1 MNIQQAIAKVVD
13 HLDLTRSEMIEVMQ
27 QVMTGQCTEAQIA
40 GFLVALRMK
49 SESIDEITGAAQVM
63 RDLAT
68 PVHINAGPLVDIV
81 GTGGDGA
88 NLFNISSASAFVTA
102 AAGASVAK
110 HGNRAVSS
118 SSGSADLLEA
128 CGVDLTLNAAGV
140 ARCVE
145 DVGVGFMFAPSH
157 HSAMKYAIGPRRQLG
172 IRTLF
177 NILGPMTNPA
187 GVKRLLIGV
196 FSDSLCRP
204 MAEVMRE
211 LGGEHVMVVHAHDGL
226 DEISLATHTHVAE
239 LKDGVV
245 TEYSLMPEDVGIESQ
260 SLIGLEVSSS
270 ADSLRLIMDA
280 FKNANNT
287 AARKAGNII
296 ALNAGAAIYLS
307 GVAATLAEGVTLAR
321 EQLENGAAL
330 EKMEQLAAFS
340 QQLAQEQ
347 A

>member
-1 MNIQQAIAKVVD
+1 
-13 HLDLTRSEMIEVMQ
+13 
-27 QVMTGQCTEAQIA
+27 MTGQCTEAQIA

-68 PVHINAGPLVDIV
+68 PVHIKASPLVDIV

-102 AAGASVAK
+102 AAGAFVAK

-140 ARCVE
+140 ARCVD

-157 HSAMKYAIGPRRQLG
+157 HNAMKYAIGPRRQLG

-226 DEISLATHTHVAE
+226 DEISLATPTHVAE
-239 LKDGVV
+239 LKDGEV
-245 TEYSLMPEDVGIESQ
+245 TEYSLSPEDVGIESQ

-280 FKNANNT
+280 FKGVNST
-287 AARKAGNII
+287 AARKASSII

-307 GVAATLAEGVTLAR
+307 GVVATLADGVALAQR
-321 EQLENGAAL
+321 QLQSGAAL

>member
-1 MNIQQAIAKVVD
+1 MNIQQAIARVVD
-13 HLDLTRSEMIEVMQ
+13 NLDLTRSEMTEVMQ

-49 SESIDEITGAAQVM
+49 SETIDEITGAAQVM

-68 PVHINAGPLVDIV
+68 PVQIGVSPLVDIV

-88 NLFNISSASAFVTA
+88 NLFNISSASAFVAA
-102 AAGASVAK
+102 AAGAFVAK

-128 CGVDLTLNAAGV
+128 CGVDLTLGAGGV

-145 DVGVGFMFAPSH
+145 EVGVGFMFAPSH
-157 HSAMKYAIGPRRQLG
+157 HNAMKHAIGPRRQLG

-226 DEISLATHTHVAE
+226 DEISLATQTHVAE
-239 LKDGVV
+239 LRSGEI
-245 TEYSLMPEDVGIESQ
+245 TEYSLSPEDVGIESQ

-270 ADSLRLIMDA
+270 AESLRLILDA
-280 FKNANNT
+280 FCNASND
-287 AARKAGNII
+287 AASKARSII

-307 GVAATLAEGVTLAR
+307 GVATTLADGVALAR
-321 EQLENGAAL
+321 EQLVNGAAL

-340 QQLAQEQ
+340 QQLAQEH

>member
-13 HLDLTRSEMIEVMQ
+13 HLDLTRGEMTEVMQ

-68 PVHINAGPLVDIV
+68 PVHINAGHLVDIV

-145 DVGVGFMFAPSH
+145 EVGVGFMFAPSH

-245 TEYSLMPEDVGIESQ
+245 TEYSLTPEDVGIESQ

-307 GVAATLAEGVTLAR
+307 GLAATLADGVVVAR
-321 EQLENGAAL
+321 KQMESGAAL